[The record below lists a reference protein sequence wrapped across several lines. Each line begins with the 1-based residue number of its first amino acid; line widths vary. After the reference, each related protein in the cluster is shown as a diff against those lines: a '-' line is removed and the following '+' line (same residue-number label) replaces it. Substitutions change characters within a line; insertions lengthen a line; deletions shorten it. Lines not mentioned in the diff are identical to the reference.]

1 MKWSVTRRLAILTVA
16 DFILRSLGKQCL
28 CALTDFIL
36 TWRSPLYNNNARHSL
51 LSCDFFQWV
60 QSDSVMDFLCSGIFN
75 YPCRSCFSWTGRC
88 SKTMLQSWVH
98 KNRNH
103 KAKEN
108 IAFLLHG
115 QCDLLSRGVWLCIDT
130 FFIQKRDRRLICP
143 QWDMNLYY
151 CKFISP
157 SCNLPTVC
165 PLWATT
171 QNCEDEMKVK
181 DFSTIKNSGHLR
193 LMQRKLGLWN
203 GLKWKVHTLVIEHK
217 VQQDQRKEQIF
228 HHMSQ
233 LFCSCISSSF
243 LKSDDRFNHYF
254 KTVAS
259 LHLCKKYCSNNIY
272 HQTVKCQFLSLD
284 PLLPKSW
291 IISHDKTGFKC

>member
-1 MKWSVTRRLAILTVA
+1 
-16 DFILRSLGKQCL
+16 
-28 CALTDFIL
+28 
-36 TWRSPLYNNNARHSL
+36 
-51 LSCDFFQWV
+51 
-60 QSDSVMDFLCSGIFN
+60 
-75 YPCRSCFSWTGRC
+75 
-88 SKTMLQSWVH
+88 MLQSWVH

-108 IAFLLHG
+108 IAFLLYR
-115 QCDLLSRGVWLCIDT
+115 QCDLLSGGVWLCIDT
-130 FFIQKRDRRLICP
+130 FFIQIIDRRLICP

-157 SCNLPTVC
+157 SCSLPTVR

-171 QNCEDEMKVK
+171 QNREDEMKVK
-181 DFSTIKNSGHLR
+181 DFSTIKNSGHHGLR
-193 LMQRKLGLWN
+193 QRKLGLWN
-203 GLKWKVHTLVIEHK
+203 GLKWEVHTLVLEHK

-243 LKSDDRFNHYF
+243 LKSDDWFKHYF

-259 LHLCKKYCSNNIY
+259 FLWCKNECSNNIY
-272 HQTVKCQFLSLD
+272 HQTVMTNVNFWVWILKIRRTKIMNHFTWQDRIQMLSLD
-284 PLLPKSW
+284 LSPKVYLQNFLETKGFCYQAMLLY
-291 IISHDKTGFKC
+291 

>member
-1 MKWSVTRRLAILTVA
+1 
-16 DFILRSLGKQCL
+16 
-28 CALTDFIL
+28 
-36 TWRSPLYNNNARHSL
+36 
-51 LSCDFFQWV
+51 
-60 QSDSVMDFLCSGIFN
+60 
-75 YPCRSCFSWTGRC
+75 
-88 SKTMLQSWVH
+88 MLQSWVH

-108 IAFLLHG
+108 IAFLLHR
-115 QCDLLSRGVWLCIDT
+115 QCDLLSGGVWLCIDT

-157 SCNLPTVC
+157 SCSLPTVR

-203 GLKWKVHTLVIEHK
+203 GLKWKVHTLVLEHK

-243 LKSDDRFNHYF
+243 LKSDDWFNHYF
-254 KTVAS
+254 KTAAS
-259 LHLCKKYCSNNIY
+259 FLWCKKECSNNIY
-272 HQTVKCQFLSLD
+272 HQTVMTNVNFWV
-284 PLLPKSW
+284 W
-291 IISHDKTGFKC
+291 IL